1 MAIGGSK
8 SMTSEHQNIFQAAL
22 ALPESMRASLAE
34 KLLES
39 LSPDMD
45 ELTDD
50 EFFAELERRR
60 AEVERDPNATIPWTD
75 VVIDE

>member
-1 MAIGGSK
+1 MLN
-8 SMTSEHQNIFQAAL
+8 EHQPIFETAM
-22 ALPESMRASLAE
+22 ALPEGERALLAE

-39 LSPDMD
+39 LSPEPD

-60 AEVERDPNATIPWTD
+60 AEVEQDPASAIPWTD
-75 VVIDE
+75 VVTEQ